1 MMWSGVM
8 FGWVVGK
15 LMDAF
20 FPEDVELLLV
30 YAAVQPSEAHVV
42 GIGHFLF
49 HCSSDDATS
58 GAVVSGQWC
67 WRLWLGGLGR

>member
-1 MMWSGVM
+1 MMWSRVM

-15 LMDAF
+15 LMDSF

-30 YAAVQPSEAHVV
+30 DTAVQPSEAHVV

-49 HCSSDDATS
+49 HCSSDDARS
-58 GAVVSGQWC
+58 GAVVSG
-67 WRLWLGGLGR
+67 

>member
-20 FPEDVELLLV
+20 FPEDIELLLI
-30 YAAVQPSEAHVV
+30 YPTVQPSETHIVS
-42 GIGHFLF
+42 IGYFLF
-49 HCSSDDATS
+49 HCSTDDATS
-58 GAVVSGQWC
+58 GAVV
-67 WRLWLGGLGR
+67 GG